1 MAHLAGVGPRAGAA
15 VVSWVTVAVY
25 LVAFCVAMQRYDY
38 DIWGGFLVAPVLIAV
53 TVPLLIRIAR
63 ADPDPRFVQLLVA
76 AFLIKMVATLARY
89 WMVFGLYGGAGD
101 SARYGRDAGPVADQL
116 RQGILQVDLGVG
128 FVGTGFVILVTG
140 LVYAITGPTLV
151 GGFLVFGWLSFWGQ
165 YFFYR
170 AVRVGFAKAD
180 HWRYAWLVF
189 LLPSILF
196 WPSSMGKDAWMLFCL
211 GVTAYGAAKL
221 FERQRGA
228 LLWLVAGSAGTAV
241 VRPHVT
247 MLVYAGLLAGYL
259 LRKRPVKLSAL
270 GPVKAIAAIGG
281 LAVVGMLV
289 VRQASAFLGT
299 DSFSVD
305 SVDQTLSN
313 TQARTSGA
321 GSDYSTPG
329 TTSPMRLPMSVVTVL
344 FRPFPHEAHNLGALM
359 ASAEGLLLLG
369 LCVVSFARIRVALR
383 SMRSYPYIGFALVY
397 TLLFCFAFSAF
408 ANFGILT
415 RERVQVF
422 PFVLVLLAAR
432 KPPARTDPTAAP
444 RRVPAALSGRTAQ

>member
-1 MAHLAGVGPRAGAA
+1 VALLADVRERATPALVAWGM
-15 VVSWVTVAVY
+15 VAVY
-25 LVAFCVAMQRYDY
+25 VLAFCYAMQRYDY
-38 DIWGGFLVAPVLIAV
+38 DIWGGFLVAPVLVAL
-53 TVPLLIRIAR
+53 TVPVLIRLGR
-63 ADPDPRFVQLLVA
+63 RDPDPRIVQLLVA
-76 AFLIKMVATLARY
+76 AFLLKMVATLARY

-101 SARYGRDAGPVADQL
+101 SARYGVDGSLVADQL
-116 RQGILQVDLGVG
+116 RQGIIGVHIG
-128 FVGTGFVILVTG
+128 APLVGTGFVIVVTG
-140 LVYAITGPTLV
+140 LVFAVTGPTLV

-170 AVRVGFAKAD
+170 AFRVGYAKGD
-180 HWRYAWLVF
+180 HWRYALLVF

-211 GVTAYGAAKL
+211 GITAYGAAKL

-228 LLWLVAGSAGTAV
+228 VVWLVLGSAGTAF

-247 MLVYAGLLAGYL
+247 VLVYAGILAGYL
-259 LRKRPVKLSAL
+259 LRKRPAKLSAL
-270 GPVKAIAAIGG
+270 GPVKSVLAVGA
-281 LAVVGMLV
+281 LAVVGMMV
-289 VRQASAFLGT
+289 IRQASAFLGT

-305 SVDQTLSN
+305 AVDQKLTD

-329 TTSPMRLPMSVVTVL
+329 TTSPLRLPMSVVTVL
-344 FRPFPHEAHNLGALM
+344 FRPFPFEAHNIGSLI
-359 ASAEGLLLLG
+359 ASAEGMLLLG

-383 SMRSYPYIGFALVY
+383 SMRRHPYICFALVY
-397 TLLFCFAFSAF
+397 TLLFCFAFASF

-422 PFVLVLLAAR
+422 PFVLVLLAAPLTHR
-432 KPPARTDPTAAP
+432 PPQSPGPTG
-444 RRVPAALSGRTAQ
+444 VPASLSGRSTAP